1 MIAYIKGELTG
12 IFENYILL
20 ECNGIGYQ
28 IYVSGKFLEKMN
40 SLHSDIK
47 VYTHMHIRE
56 DDLSLYGF
64 YGLEE
69 LEIFEILIG
78 ISGVGPKAAMSIL
91 TALSVNELKL
101 AVISED
107 VKAITKANGIGAK
120 GASRIILE
128 LKDKLRM
135 EDMMD
140 AAYEDSVLDNQTKA
154 DAQDDVVKALVSLGY
169 TASEAASAIRR
180 VQNRET
186 MTDEALLKAALRN
199 IF

>member
-1 MIAYIKGELTG
+1 MIAYIKGEVTG
-12 IFENYILL
+12 ICDNYILL

-28 IYVSGKFLEKMN
+28 IYVSGKFLERLN
-40 SLHSDIK
+40 GLHSELK

-64 YGLEE
+64 YDSDE

-91 TALSVNELKL
+91 TALSINELRA

-128 LKDKLRM
+128 LKDKLKM
-135 EDMMD
+135 EDMLD
-140 AAYEDSVLDNQTKA
+140 AVYENSISQTPSVS
-154 DAQDDVVKALVSLGY
+154 DVQNDVIKALVNLGY
-169 TASEAASAIRR
+169 SSSEASGAIRKVR
-180 VQNRET
+180 DREN
-186 MTDEALLKAALRN
+186 MTDEDLLKAALKN